1 MEEAY
6 TSLLA
11 ISQKCR
17 VQEMS
22 LPRNTVDLCRN
33 SWLSPW
39 LTEQNLKRHE
49 SLRGLSPGSHK
60 AQVQTPLQTKGACLL
75 WACWQFC
82 PAEDAQRATAEGK
95 VDSRICTCGYPYEHD
110 SI

>member
-11 ISQKCR
+11 ISQKCCL
-17 VQEMS
+17 QEMS

-39 LTEQNLKRHE
+39 LTEQNLRGHE
-49 SLRGLSPGSHK
+49 SLRGLSPGLQK
-60 AQVQTPLQTKGACLL
+60 AQVQTPLQAEGACL
-75 WACWQFC
+75 WAFWQFC
-82 PAEDAQRATAEGK
+82 PAEDAQSATTERKAA
-95 VDSRICTCGYPYEHD
+95 SRICTCGYPYGHD